1 MKIPTRGRY
10 GLRAMV
16 ELAKHYGEGPILLRE
31 IAQRQHISLMYLEQ
45 LIKPLVVGGLIRTER
60 GSHGGVWLA
69 KPAKDITIGEIMDLL
84 IGKLAP
90 VDCVTNPGTCKRW
103 KSCATRDIWCEMKEA
118 LDKVLRSRS
127 LQDLLEA
134 EIEKGKPAA
143 EPDKEVLGSR

>member
-10 GLRAMV
+10 GLRAMM

-31 IAQRQHISLMYLEQ
+31 IAQKQRISLMYLEQ
-45 LIKPLVVGGLIRTER
+45 LIKPLVVNGLIRTER

-69 KPAKDITIGEIMDLL
+69 KPPKDVTLGEIMDLL

-90 VDCVTNPGTCKRW
+90 VDCVIHPESCKHW

-118 LDKVLRSRS
+118 LDNILRSRN

-134 EIEKGKPAA
+134 EISKNKKVTVAEKEALP
-143 EPDKEVLGSR
+143 S